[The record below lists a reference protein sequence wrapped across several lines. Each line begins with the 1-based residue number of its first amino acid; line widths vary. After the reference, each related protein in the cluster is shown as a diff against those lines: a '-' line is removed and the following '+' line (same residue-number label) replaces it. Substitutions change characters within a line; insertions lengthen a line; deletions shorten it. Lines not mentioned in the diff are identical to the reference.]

1 MVPGYSKENSAGKPS
16 VRVVVIGSGL
26 QGVASAY
33 FLAHHGCEVAVLER
47 AGAVAQGTSHA
58 NAGMLTPSMADPWN
72 APGILRHLVGWL
84 GREDAPFLL
93 RPSALPAMIG
103 WGLAFLA
110 NARPA
115 RHRANMERNLRLAS
129 YSLVVLRELRASLG
143 LQYDQRSVGTL
154 KVFREARA
162 FDAAV
167 ARSTVLSS
175 LGLDVKP
182 LSPDSVVLVEPALA
196 PVRDRLVG
204 GIYCPQD
211 ESGDARA
218 FTEALAARARE
229 AGAQFRFGE
238 EVTGFVAAGGRIN
251 AAITGSGR
259 HAADAF
265 VLAAGCWSPGLLR
278 TLGVPLRVRPVKGYS
293 ITVPTAGWSGAPSM
307 PVIDD
312 ALHAAATPLGTRL
325 RVAGTAE
332 IAGYDTTLTPAR
344 IENLFALL
352 LGLFPDYAPR
362 LDRASAQPWAGL
374 RPVSADG
381 VPLIGRTCY
390 DNLFLNAGHGHLG
403 WTLAA
408 GSARLLADLLLGRKP
423 EIDPHPYDARRR
435 P

>member
-1 MVPGYSKENSAGKPS
+1 M
-16 VRVVVIGSGL
+16 RVVVVGAGL

-33 FLAHHGCEVAVLER
+33 FLAAEGCEVTVLER
-47 AGAVAQGTSHA
+47 EAGVALGTSHA

-72 APGILRHLVGWL
+72 APGILGHLLGWL

-93 RPSALPAMIG
+93 RPAALPSMIG
-103 WGLAFLA
+103 WGLAFLR

-115 RHRANMERNLRLAS
+115 RYRANMERNLRLAT
-129 YSLVVLRELRASLG
+129 YSLAVLGELRTSLA
-143 LQYDQRSVGTL
+143 LQYDQRSAGTL
-154 KVFREARA
+154 KVFRDARA

-167 ARSTVLSS
+167 ARNDVLRQ
-175 LGLDVKP
+175 LGLDARP
-182 LSPDSVVLVEPALA
+182 LTPDAVVQVEPALT
-196 PVRDRLVG
+196 PVRERLVG
-204 GIYCPQD
+204 GIHCPAD

-218 FTEALAARARE
+218 FTEALAARAQQ

-238 EVTGFVAAGGRIN
+238 PVRAFEAAGGRIG
-251 AAITGSGR
+251 AAVTASGR

-265 VLAAGCWSPGLLR
+265 VLAAGCWSPQLLAP
-278 TLGVPLRVRPVKGYS
+278 LGIALRVRPVKGYS
-293 ITVPTAGWSGAPSM
+293 ITVPTAGWAGAPAM

-312 ALHAAATPLGTRL
+312 ALHAAATPLGDRL

-332 IAGYDTTLTPAR
+332 IAGDDRALTPAR
-344 IENLFALL
+344 IENLFGLL

-362 LDRASAQPWAGL
+362 LDRGNAQPWAGL

-381 VPLIGRTCY
+381 VPLIGRTRC

-408 GSARLLADLLLGRKP
+408 GSARLLADLVLGRAP
-423 EIDPHPYDARRR
+423 ALDPRPYDARRR